1 MSRNATDRKLG
12 SRCIKV
18 CRWSRGINQ
27 KSSSVVPIQ
36 FGRIHGIALAI
47 LGIVLLGIQTMYYM
61 MPTNVIIGPTRV
73 WQRAIMRSTHYLEYS
88 ACYRC
93 FVGVAIIA
101 TANRRDE
108 PDRKNA
114 VK

>member
-1 MSRNATDRKLG
+1 M
-12 SRCIKV
+12 
-18 CRWSRGINQ
+18 
-27 KSSSVVPIQ
+27 Q

-61 MPTNVIIGPTRV
+61 MPTHVISGPTRV
-73 WQRAIMRSTHYLEYS
+73 SQTAHHAVNPLFGIFGLLSLL
-88 ACYRC
+88 
-93 FVGVAIIA
+93 VGVAIIA